1 MRALVLKDQLRYDAN
16 TPTPIIEGDEALL
29 KIRKAGIC
37 RTDLELIGGYLN
49 FSGIPGHEF
58 VAEVVEGPAEWIG
71 QRVVGEINVADG
83 TCDLCQQGMPSQ
95 CRNRTTVGIDRHNGA
110 FADYMTLTTRNLH
123 VVPDSVSDTA
133 AVFTEPLAA
142 ALQTLEAVHISPRDR
157 IVIIGAGKLGLLT
170 AQVLRLT
177 GANVSAVV
185 RHESQAR
192 LLNKWYIPAFARS
205 EVPSKRTQV
214 VVDCT
219 GTAEGFAD
227 SLDLV
232 QPRGT
237 IILKSTYRA
246 QPQID
251 LTRIAVEE
259 IKVVGSRCG
268 PFDAALRLLETG
280 LVDVESL
287 VEARYSLD
295 DSLKAVDH
303 AAQRGVLKVL
313 LEVSD

>member
-1 MRALVLKDQLRYDAN
+1 MRALILEDQLRYDAN
-16 TPTPIIEGDEALL
+16 APMPAVEGDQALL

-58 VAEVVEGPAEWIG
+58 VAEVVEGADQWLG
-71 QRVVGEINVADG
+71 KRVVGEINVADG
-83 TCDLCQQGMPSQ
+83 ICDLCQQGVPSQ
-95 CRNRTTVGIDRHNGA
+95 CRHRTTVGIDRHNGA
-110 FADYMTLTTRNLH
+110 FADYMALTTRNLY
-123 VVPDSVSDTA
+123 VVPDAVSDTA

-157 IVIIGAGKLGLLT
+157 IIVIGAGKLGLLT

-177 GANVSAVV
+177 GADVSALV
-185 RHESQAR
+185 RHESQAK
-192 LLNKWYIPAFARS
+192 LLNQWHIPAFARD
-205 EVPSKRTQV
+205 EVPSSGAQV

-251 LTRIAVEE
+251 LTRIAVDE
-259 IKVVGSRCG
+259 IKVIGSRCG
-268 PFDAALRLLETG
+268 PFDAALRLLEAG

-287 VEARYSLD
+287 VEARYPLD
-295 DSLKAVDH
+295 DALQAVDH
-303 AAQRGVLKVL
+303 AARRGALKVL